1 VICNRVGSQQHAQW
15 LIEAIEKRNG
25 IPVLGC
31 VPRLSALQIPERHL
45 GLFTVAERPDMV
57 KAFLE
62 QAGEV
67 LSEQIDLER
76 LLKIANQVE
85 SLPDLPIPKPVQP
98 APSVRLAVA
107 RDEAF
112 CFYYE
117 DNLDA
122 LRRSGAEIVPFS
134 PLKEDHLPPAIS
146 GIYLGGG
153 YPELYAAQLS
163 ANLSLLGEI
172 RAAHQHAMPIYAE
185 CGGLMYLTEGIHLA
199 DDDYPL
205 VGIVPGWCRMGER
218 LKMGYRSIETL
229 KTGLFGAA
237 GQKLRGHE
245 FHYSQWETPASEQ
258 AIYRISPRNSS
269 EPPHN
274 DGFSKG
280 NLHASYIHLHFG
292 QDDRLAAS
300 LVHACIDWQ
309 NK

>member
-1 VICNRVGSQQHAQW
+1 
-15 LIEAIEKRNG
+15 L
-25 IPVLGC
+25 
-31 VPRLSALQIPERHL
+31 
-45 GLFTVAERPDMV
+45 
-57 KAFLE
+57 
-62 QAGEV
+62 
-67 LSEQIDLER
+67 
-76 LLKIANQVE
+76 
-85 SLPDLPIPKPVQP
+85 
-98 APSVRLAVA
+98 VRLAVA

-199 DDDYPL
+199 DGDYPL
-205 VGIVPGWCRMGER
+205 VGLLPGWCGMGTR

-229 KTGLFGAA
+229 KAGLFGAA
-237 GQKLRGHE
+237 GQNLRGHE

-274 DGFSKG
+274 DGFFKG

-300 LVHACIDWQ
+300 LVHACLDWQ
-309 NK
+309 KK